1 LKSVPFLLIANNS
14 HIIKMEQQIV
24 ENDPKTG
31 FLMSVNGEALNSETS
46 VYEKNH
52 IIEILESEV
61 NSQEVLTKLWNTE
74 QEKIK
79 VKTIILDSRLD
90 FINSAKKL
98 QEVFQSELTTTV
110 NKLNEKFNSE
120 VLKIKQ
126 LYRKELIGTGL
137 IELVNDINE
146 EGWVLVMKQNSVN
159 LYKCYNPSYPVKL
172 GYYSSG
178 SIREYI
184 EPITN
189 LRGIYVN
196 ILHPKITTG
205 TIYLQTEGGTH
216 PNCASKGFGAACP
229 GTLQD
234 REIPVTDS
242 DELNCLLEE
251 ISMTYEKMHLDS
263 AYYTPTQNYTER
275 IETPQWTTQ

>member
-1 LKSVPFLLIANNS
+1 MGVPFLLFVNNS
-14 HIIKMEQQIV
+14 FKTKMEQQIV
-24 ENDPKTG
+24 ETDPKID
-31 FLMSVNGEALNSETS
+31 FLESVNSDSPRS
-46 VYEKNH
+46 VMNDYKENH
-52 IIEILESEV
+52 VFRILETEID
-61 NSQEVLTKLWNTE
+61 SQEIFSKLSNTE

-79 VKTIILDSRLD
+79 IKTIILDSRLD

-98 QEVFQSELTTTV
+98 QSVFQTELTATI

-120 VLKIKQ
+120 VMKIKQ

-137 IELVNDINE
+137 IDLVNDVSE

-159 LYKCYNPSYPVKL
+159 LYKCYNPAYSVNL

-178 SIREYI
+178 STREYE
-184 EPITN
+184 EPITY
-189 LRGIYVN
+189 LRGIFIN

-205 TIYLQTEGGTH
+205 TIYLHTEGGTH

-234 REIPVTDS
+234 REISVTDTE
-242 DELNCLLEE
+242 ELIGLLHEV
-251 ISMTYEKMHLDS
+251 SATYERMHLDS
-263 AYYTPTQNYTER
+263 AYYTPTKNYTER
-275 IETPQWTTQ
+275 NETPQWTT

>member
-1 LKSVPFLLIANNS
+1 MSVPFLLLANNS
-14 HIIKMEQQIV
+14 HKIKMEYQII

-31 FLMSVNGEALNSETS
+31 FLKSINRDSSKSDITGYEVNHVLQ
-46 VYEKNH
+46 
-52 IIEILESEV
+52 ILESEV
-61 NSQEVLTKLWNTE
+61 NSQEIFTKLWNTE
-74 QEKIK
+74 QEKIR

-98 QEVFQSELTTTV
+98 QEVFQMELAGSI
-110 NKLNEKFNSE
+110 NRLNEKFNSE

-126 LYRKELIGTGL
+126 LYRKELIGTAL
-137 IELVNDINE
+137 INLVNEISE

-159 LYKCYNPSYPVKL
+159 LYKCYNPAYPVKL

-184 EPITN
+184 EPVTY
-189 LRGIYVN
+189 LRGIYLN
-196 ILHPKITTG
+196 LLHPMITTG

-234 REIPVTDS
+234 REIPVTDIN
-242 DELNCLLEE
+242 ELNCLLEE

-263 AYYTPTQNYTER
+263 AYYTPTQNYSER
-275 IETPQWTTQ
+275 KETPQWITQ

>member
-1 LKSVPFLLIANNS
+1 
-14 HIIKMEQQIV
+14 MELQIV
-24 ENDPKTG
+24 GNDPKTG
-31 FLMSVNGEALNSETS
+31 FLKSINGKSSKSDITG
-46 VYEKNH
+46 YEENH
-52 IIEILESEV
+52 VLKILESEV
-61 NSQEVLTKLWNTE
+61 NSQEIFTKLWNTE

-98 QEVFQSELTTTV
+98 QEVFQMELSGSI
-110 NKLNEKFNSE
+110 NRLNEKFNSE

-126 LYRKELIGTGL
+126 LYRRELIGTGL
-137 IELVNDINE
+137 LDLVNEVSE

-159 LYKCYNPSYPVKL
+159 LYKCYNPAYPVKL

-178 SIREYI
+178 SIREYAV
-184 EPITN
+184 PVTY

-196 ILHPKITTG
+196 ILHPMVTNG

-234 REIPVTDS
+234 REISVTDS
-242 DELNCLLEE
+242 NELNCLLDE

-263 AYYTPTQNYTER
+263 AYYTPTQNYSER
-275 IETPQWTTQ
+275 KETPQWITQ

>member
-1 LKSVPFLLIANNS
+1 
-14 HIIKMEQQIV
+14 MEQQNV
-24 ENDPKTG
+24 ENDPKLG
-31 FLMSVNGEALNSETS
+31 FLKSLNLEPTKSGS
-46 VYEKNH
+46 AC
-52 IIEILESEV
+52 IEMDQMIQILESEV
-61 NSQEVLTKLWNTE
+61 NSQEIFTKLWNTE

-98 QEVFQSELTTTV
+98 QEVFQLELTGAIS
-110 NKLNEKFNSE
+110 KFNEKFNSE

-137 IELVNDINE
+137 IELVNDISE

-159 LYKCYNPSYPVKL
+159 LYKCYNPAYPVKL

-178 SIREYI
+178 NIREYAD
-184 EPITN
+184 PVTY

-196 ILHPKITTG
+196 ILHPMITTG

-234 REIPVTDS
+234 REISVTDS
-242 DELNCLLEE
+242 NELICVLEE
-251 ISMTYEKMHLDS
+251 ISNTYEKMHLDS
-263 AYYTPTQNYTER
+263 AYYTPSDNYIER
-275 IETPQWTTQ
+275 NETPQWTTQ

>member
-1 LKSVPFLLIANNS
+1 
-14 HIIKMEQQIV
+14 MEQQIV
-24 ENDPKTG
+24 ENDPKLG
-31 FLMSVNGEALNSETS
+31 FLTSVNGESPNSETTG
-46 VYEKNH
+46 YETNH
-52 IIEILESEV
+52 ILEILDSEV
-61 NSQEVLTKLWNTE
+61 NSQEILTKLWNTE

-98 QEVFQSELTTTV
+98 QEVFQSELTATV

-137 IELVNDINE
+137 IDLVNEISE

-159 LYKCYNPSYPVKL
+159 LYKCYNPAYPVKL

-178 SIREYI
+178 NIREYSD
-184 EPITN
+184 PVTY

-196 ILHPKITTG
+196 ILHPMITTG

-234 REIPVTDS
+234 REISVTDS
-242 DELNCLLEE
+242 NELICLLEE
-251 ISMTYEKMHLDS
+251 ISNTYEKMHLDS
-263 AYYTPTQNYTER
+263 AYYVPSDNYIER
-275 IETPQWTTQ
+275 NETPQWITQ

>member
-1 LKSVPFLLIANNS
+1 
-14 HIIKMEQQIV
+14 MEQQIV
-24 ENDPKTG
+24 ENDPKLG
-31 FLMSVNGEALNSETS
+31 FLVSVNGDSANSDTTG
-46 VYEKNH
+46 YEKNH

-61 NSQEVLTKLWNTE
+61 NSQEIFTKLWNTE

-98 QEVFQSELTTTV
+98 QEVFQLELAGAI
-110 NKLNEKFNSE
+110 NRLNEKFNSE

-137 IELVNDINE
+137 IELVNEISE
-146 EGWVLVMKQNSVN
+146 EGWVLVMKENSVN
-159 LYKCYNPSYPVKL
+159 LYKCYNPAYPVKR

-178 SIREYI
+178 SIREYTD
-184 EPITN
+184 PVTY
-189 LRGIYVN
+189 LRGIYLN
-196 ILHPKITTG
+196 LLHPMITTG

-216 PNCASKGFGAACP
+216 PNCAAKGFGAACP
-229 GTLQD
+229 GTLED

-242 DELNCLLEE
+242 NELICLLDE
-251 ISMTYEKMHLDS
+251 ISTTYEKMHLDS
-263 AYYTPTQNYTER
+263 AYYTPSDNYIER
-275 IETPQWTTQ
+275 KVTHQWTT